1 MNYKKSNPQPGW
13 YSTHISPGSA
23 VLFQPST
30 RHLWAQPHCHT
41 SLVVQNVKN
50 LPAMQ
55 KTWVQSL
62 SKANHSS
69 IFAWRSPKDR
79 GAWQATVHGVTKS
92 WTRLS
97 NEAQHSTLSQSRALH
112 GLSKGHSKFLHQA
125 LLVRIQANTPV
136 LCAHHRL
143 HTHIHTQ
150 REKQALLP
158 VIGGSAVTCQVQL
171 YFSPLG
177 NRSAPSLLHFIFFCY
192 EFKSKS
198 ITSP

>member
-1 MNYKKSNPQPGW
+1 MVSRLDWWITKKATPQPGW

-30 RHLWAQPHCHT
+30 RHLWAQPYCHT

-69 IFAWRSPKDR
+69 IFAWRSPMDR

-92 WTRLS
+92 WTWLS
-97 NEAQHSTLSQSRALH
+97 NEAQHSTLPQSRALH
-112 GLSKGHSKFLHQA
+112 RLSKGHSKFLHQA

-136 LCAHHRL
+136 LCAHHCP
-143 HTHIHTQ
+143 HTHTHTQ
-150 REKQALLP
+150 RKASPSTCHRRQCSYLPSSALFQPSGKQICTQSLAFYIFLLW
-158 VIGGSAVTCQVQL
+158 I
-171 YFSPLG
+171 
-177 NRSAPSLLHFIFFCY
+177 
-192 EFKSKS
+192 
-198 ITSP
+198 

>member
-1 MNYKKSNPQPGW
+1 
-13 YSTHISPGSA
+13 
-23 VLFQPST
+23 
-30 RHLWAQPHCHT
+30 
-41 SLVVQNVKN
+41 
-50 LPAMQ
+50 MQ

-143 HTHIHTQ
+143 HTHTHTERKASPSTCHRRQ
-150 REKQALLP
+150 CSYLPSSALFQPSGKQICTQSLAFYIFLL
-158 VIGGSAVTCQVQL
+158 
-171 YFSPLG
+171 
-177 NRSAPSLLHFIFFCY
+177 
-192 EFKSKS
+192 
-198 ITSP
+198 